1 MQQSTS
7 HSATPRI
14 HVGIIM
20 DGNGRWATRQG
31 RSRAAGHRAGAAM
44 VRRIVEAAP
53 DAGIGVLTLFAF
65 SADNWRR
72 PRTGGR
78 LAHAALP
85 RVSARSRPRAAS
97 PTVCGWRSSAG
108 ATGSAPRSA
117 GRDRG
122 RAAARPRH
130 GTRLH
135 LRIALDYSSRDAI
148 LRAAQ
153 CLRPE
158 TVPVARVVR
167 AAARHRGP
175 RLPVPEVDL
184 LIRTGGERR
193 LSDFLLWEAAYAELL
208 FSPLMWPEFGP
219 EALQEAVRD
228 FAGAAAALRRAAGR
242 GGGLIRCRRGPGRG
256 SCCSAR
262 RSPLG
267 VIGDAL
273 FRLVPARLD
282 VALGLGHAGA
292 GARGAGAGG
301 RRAGCLARSRRSGS
315 HWRSSAS
322 R

>member
-1 MQQSTS
+1 MQQSPS
-7 HSATPRI
+7 PVSARPPL

-31 RSRAAGHRAGAAM
+31 RSRSAGHREGAAT

-72 PRTGGR
+72 PKAEVAWLMRLFREYLRIERARCVANGVRLEVIGR
-78 LAHAALP
+78 RDRLSAAL
-85 RVSARSRPRAAS
+85 RHAIEETQRATA
-97 PTVCGWRSSAG
+97 
-108 ATGSAPRSA
+108 
-117 GRDRG
+117 
-122 RAAARPRH
+122 H

-158 TVPVARVVR
+158 TVPSRDSFARLVAIVD
-167 AAARHRGP
+167 HG
-175 RLPVPEVDL
+175 LPVPEVDL

-219 EALQEAVRD
+219 DALAEAVKD
-228 FAGAAAALRRAAGR
+228 FATRERRF
-242 GGGLIRCRRGPGRG
+242 GGL
-256 SCCSAR
+256 A
-262 RSPLG
+262 
-267 VIGDAL
+267 DA
-273 FRLVPARLD
+273 AT
-282 VALGLGHAGA
+282 G
-292 GARGAGAGG
+292 
-301 RRAGCLARSRRSGS
+301 
-315 HWRSSAS
+315 
-322 R
+322 